1 MLLLLFF
8 SAYVLFLSRSFSFF
22 YVCMVETS
30 EEKKNRRNM
39 LMEKLN
45 TAYCKDKLR
54 QVRNFLLYV
63 YKVLVDIRSDLLKY
77 NYQSTIGTK
86 ENSLD
91 ISDP

>member
-1 MLLLLFF
+1 
-8 SAYVLFLSRSFSFF
+8 
-22 YVCMVETS
+22 MVETS
-30 EEKKNRRNM
+30 EEKKDRRNM

-45 TAYCKDKLR
+45 TAYCKGKLR

-63 YKVLVDIRSDLLKY
+63 CKVLVDIRSDLLKY

>member
-1 MLLLLFF
+1 
-8 SAYVLFLSRSFSFF
+8 
-22 YVCMVETS
+22 
-30 EEKKNRRNM
+30 
-39 LMEKLN
+39 MEKLN

-63 YKVLVDIRSDLLKY
+63 CKVLVDIRSDLLKY